1 MTGQRY
7 FHRRKPNAKDPDTS
21 C

>member
-7 FHRRKPNAKDPDTS
+7 FHRRKPYAKDPDTS